1 MNDSLLERR
10 LPVLILIATV
20 TLVSFFNW
28 SMGFGDWMMVPDDV
42 VTAWHSLK
50 TGETS
55 GNVLQELFTT
65 VSAAFLHADGRHLM
79 GNMLFLWIFGVVVQE
94 LCGWKWLFGVFLIT
108 AAGGS
113 VGQILLNTESAIP
126 TLGASGAVMGI
137 EGFYFGLATLS
148 PRPDAKVWPIARP
161 VSSTELATAA
171 IIGVVLDFMGV
182 IGPNM
187 SIAYG
192 AHIGG
197 FITGIVISLI
207 ADRFIR

>member
-1 MNDSLLERR
+1 
-10 LPVLILIATV
+10 
-20 TLVSFFNW
+20 
-28 SMGFGDWMMVPDDV
+28 
-42 VTAWHSLK
+42 
-50 TGETS
+50 
-55 GNVLQELFTT
+55 
-65 VSAAFLHADGRHLM
+65 M

-137 EGFYFGLATLS
+137 EGFYFGLATLR